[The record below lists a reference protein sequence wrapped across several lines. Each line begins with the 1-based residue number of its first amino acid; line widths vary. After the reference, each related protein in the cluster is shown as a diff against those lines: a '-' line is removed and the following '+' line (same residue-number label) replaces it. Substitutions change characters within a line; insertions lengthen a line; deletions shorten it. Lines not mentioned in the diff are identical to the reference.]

1 MELYSTVKKKN
12 EEEETLSASPPSQ
25 KTKKPTKQK
34 NRVIEDASSVQCFDI
49 SKVAELQTDLEQVV
63 NLRGISVG
71 SVRHRLLLA
80 SPVCRQQ
87 TH

>member
-25 KTKKPTKQK
+25 KKKTKK